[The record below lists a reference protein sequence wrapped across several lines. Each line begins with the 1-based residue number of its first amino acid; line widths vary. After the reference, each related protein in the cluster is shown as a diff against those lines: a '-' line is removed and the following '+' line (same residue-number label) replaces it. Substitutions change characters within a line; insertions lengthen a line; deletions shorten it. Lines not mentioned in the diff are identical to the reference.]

1 MKIDKIENPLFR
13 KTNIFNSFIVDYLP
27 ELDPFA
33 VKLYIYIVYASEN
46 NVNTD
51 KQAIANL
58 FGCDISLIDAALVTL
73 QSLDLLTFTDDVIL
87 VSDIAQK
94 EIERNFRPK
103 AVHRPDDDFAL
114 SDENRQA
121 RAQLQKAVSDKFF
134 AGKMPAA
141 WYNEIDSWFEK
152 YAFSPEVVFSLFQ
165 HCQNK
170 KIMTKPYVSK
180 VAQSWGE
187 RYHIRTLAQLD
198 AYLASYSQFK
208 LLRDTVAK
216 KLKMKRPMNVY
227 EEEIIEKWHYTY
239 GYSFEIIEIALKKSV
254 TASNPTLALFDAII
268 TQWYKN
274 GLKTV
279 DEINQYIETQ
289 RKKYSQG
296 SGAPAGAVA
305 NSSSVP
311 QKKNYDQ
318 RSYSDEDFDNLY
330 KDE

>member
-1 MKIDKIENPLFR
+1 MRIDKIENPLFK
-13 KTNIFNSFIVDYLP
+13 KTTIFNSFIADYLP

-33 VKLYIYIVYASEN
+33 VKLYIYIVYVSEN
-46 NVNTD
+46 NISTD

-58 FGCDISLIDAALVTL
+58 FGCDISHIDAALVAL
-73 QSLDLLTFTDDVIL
+73 QSLDLITYTDDVII

-134 AGKMPAA
+134 AGKMPAT

-165 HCQNK
+165 HCQNN

-198 AYLASYSQFK
+198 EYLESYSQYK
-208 LLRDTVAK
+208 ILRDTVAK
-216 KLKMKRPMNVY
+216 KLKMKRPMNAY

-254 TASNPTLALFDAII
+254 TASNPTLALFDSII

-279 DEINQYIETQ
+279 DEINQYIESQ
-289 RKKYSQG
+289 RRKYSQG
-296 SGAPAGAVA
+296 SGAPAAT
-305 NSSSVP
+305 VP

-318 RSYSDEDFDNLY
+318 RSYSDGDFDNLY
-330 KDE
+330 KDD

>member
-1 MKIDKIENPLFR
+1 MRIDKVENPLFK
-13 KTNIFNSFIVDYLP
+13 KTTIFNSFFADYLP
-27 ELDPFA
+27 ELDPLA
-33 VKLYIYIVYASEN
+33 VKLYIYIVYVSEN
-46 NVNTD
+46 NISTD

-73 QSLDLLTFTDDVIL
+73 QSLDLVTYTEDVIL

-121 RAQLQKAVSDKFF
+121 RAQLQKAISDKFF
-134 AGKMPAA
+134 AGKMPAT

-165 HCQNK
+165 HCQNN
-170 KIMTKPYVSK
+170 KIVTKPYVSK

-254 TASNPTLALFDAII
+254 TASNPTLALFDSII
-268 TQWYKN
+268 TQWHKN

-279 DEINQYIETQ
+279 DEINQYAETQ
-289 RKKYSQG
+289 RKKYLQG
-296 SGAPAGAVA
+296 GTGVQSAA
-305 NSSSVP
+305 VP

-318 RSYSDEDFDNLY
+318 RSYSDEDFESLY